1 MNRFSKP
8 EKTNSQGSRPEP
20 DNQNVNLRQSNVIA
34 FNKMSLT
41 TLADRIGLHT
51 WTLDTTPLPDV
62 LRIARESGYNAVELR
77 HADFVR
83 CIEAG
88 MTSEQVL
95 ALIRASGLV
104 VSCVG
109 LETGMLFAQ
118 GAEAK
123 RLFDSMDVMCARA
136 AALGCEV
143 MMVAPGS
150 NPATNVK
157 DAARNFATGCEIAAK
172 HGLKCALEFG
182 SRHPVVNRLAV
193 AREIVALA
201 NKPNAGLLI
210 DTYHAQ
216 IVGDGGRGFADVPAK
231 DIVAFQ
237 FSDAPPGPLVNDG
250 PALDRLPP
258 GQGTV
263 QWREVLQLLMEK
275 GYARYINYEAPNPAL
290 WARPPEEAAREG
302 VERIRALI
310 ADAVNAA
317 S

>member
-1 MNRFSKP
+1 MS
-8 EKTNSQGSRPEP
+8 
-20 DNQNVNLRQSNVIA
+20 NLLN
-34 FNKMSLT
+34 
-41 TLADRIGLHT
+41 RIGLHT

-62 LRIARESGYNAVELR
+62 LRIARETGYNAVELR

-83 CIEAG
+83 CIESG
-88 MTSEQVL
+88 MTNDEVL
-95 ALIRASGLV
+95 DMIRASGLV

-123 RLFDSMDVMCARA
+123 RLFDSMDVMCGRA

-157 DAARNFATGCEIAAK
+157 DAARNFATGCDIAQK
-172 HGLKCALEFG
+172 HGLLCALEFG

-201 NKPNAGLLI
+201 DKPNAGLLI

-216 IVGDGGRGFADVPAK
+216 CVGDGGRGFEDVPAQE
-231 DIVAFQ
+231 IVAFQ
-237 FSDAPPGPLVNDG
+237 FSDAPPRPLVMDG
-250 PALDRLPP
+250 PALDRLAP
-258 GQGTV
+258 GKGVV
-263 QWREVLQLLMEK
+263 QWREVLQLLVEK
-275 GYARYINYEAPNPAL
+275 GYDRYINYEAPNPAL
-290 WARPPEEAAREG
+290 WSRPPAEVALEG
-302 VERIRALI
+302 VTQIQALL
-310 ADAVNAA
+310 ADALT
-317 S
+317 

>member
-1 MNRFSKP
+1 MS
-8 EKTNSQGSRPEP
+8 
-20 DNQNVNLRQSNVIA
+20 NLLN
-34 FNKMSLT
+34 
-41 TLADRIGLHT
+41 RIGLHT

-62 LRIARESGYNAVELR
+62 LSIARETGYNAVELR

-83 CIEAG
+83 CIESG
-88 MTSEQVL
+88 MTNDEVL
-95 ALIRASGLV
+95 DMIRGSGLV

-123 RLFDSMDVMCARA
+123 RLLDSMDVMCGRA

-157 DAARNFATGCEIAAK
+157 DAARNFATGCDIAQK
-172 HGLKCALEFG
+172 HGLLCALEFG

-201 NKPNAGLLI
+201 DKPNAGLLI

-216 IVGDGGRGFADVPAK
+216 CVGDGGRGFEDVPAQE
-231 DIVAFQ
+231 IVAFQ
-237 FSDAPPGPLVNDG
+237 FSDAPPGPLVMDG
-250 PALDRLPP
+250 PALDRLAP
-258 GQGTV
+258 GKGVV
-263 QWREVLQLLMEK
+263 QWREVLQLLVEK
-275 GYARYINYEAPNPAL
+275 GYDRYINYEAPNPAL
-290 WARPPEEAAREG
+290 WSRPPAEVALEG
-302 VERIRALI
+302 VTQIRALI
-310 ADAVNAA
+310 ADALT
-317 S
+317 

>member
-1 MNRFSKP
+1 MS
-8 EKTNSQGSRPEP
+8 
-20 DNQNVNLRQSNVIA
+20 NLLN
-34 FNKMSLT
+34 
-41 TLADRIGLHT
+41 RIGLHT

-62 LRIARESGYNAVELR
+62 LSIARETGYNAVELR

-83 CIEAG
+83 CIESG
-88 MTSEQVL
+88 MTNEQVL
-95 ALIRASGLV
+95 DMIRASGLV

-123 RLFDSMDVMCARA
+123 RLFDSMDVMCGRA

-157 DAARNFATGCEIAAK
+157 DAARNFATGCDIAQK
-172 HGLKCALEFG
+172 HGLLCALEFG

-201 NKPNAGLLI
+201 DKPNAGLLI

-216 IVGDGGRGFADVPAK
+216 CVGDGGRGFEDVPAQE
-231 DIVAFQ
+231 IVAFQ
-237 FSDAPPGPLVNDG
+237 FSDAPPGPLVMDG
-250 PALDRLPP
+250 PALDRLAP
-258 GQGTV
+258 GKGVV
-263 QWREVLQLLMEK
+263 QWREVLQLLVEK
-275 GYARYINYEAPNPAL
+275 GYDRYINYEAPNPAL
-290 WARPPEEAAREG
+290 WSRPPAEVALEG
-302 VERIRALI
+302 VTQIRALI
-310 ADAVNAA
+310 ADALT
-317 S
+317 

>member
-1 MNRFSKP
+1 MS
-8 EKTNSQGSRPEP
+8 
-20 DNQNVNLRQSNVIA
+20 NLLN
-34 FNKMSLT
+34 
-41 TLADRIGLHT
+41 RIGLHT

-62 LRIARESGYNAVELR
+62 LSIARETGYNAVELR

-83 CIEAG
+83 CIETG
-88 MTSEQVL
+88 MTNEQVL
-95 ALIRASGLV
+95 DMIRASGLV

-123 RLFDSMDVMCARA
+123 RLFDSMDVMCGRA

-157 DAARNFATGCEIAAK
+157 DAARNFATGCDIAQK
-172 HGLKCALEFG
+172 HGLLCALEFG

-201 NKPNAGLLI
+201 DKPNAGLLI

-216 IVGDGGRGFADVPAK
+216 CVGDGGRGFEDVPAQE
-231 DIVAFQ
+231 IVAFQ
-237 FSDAPPGPLVNDG
+237 FSDAPPGPLVMDG
-250 PALDRLPP
+250 PALDRLAP
-258 GQGTV
+258 GKGVV
-263 QWREVLQLLMEK
+263 QWREVLQLLIEK
-275 GYARYINYEAPNPAL
+275 GYDRYINYEAPNPAL
-290 WARPPEEAAREG
+290 WSRPPAEVALEG
-302 VERIRALI
+302 VTQIRALI
-310 ADAVNAA
+310 ADALT
-317 S
+317 

>member
-1 MNRFSKP
+1 
-8 EKTNSQGSRPEP
+8 
-20 DNQNVNLRQSNVIA
+20 
-34 FNKMSLT
+34 MSALK
-41 TLADRIGLHT
+41 DRIGLHT

-62 LRIARESGYNAVELR
+62 LRIARETGYNAVELR
-77 HADFVR
+77 HVDFVR
-83 CIEAG
+83 CMEAG
-88 MTSEQVL
+88 MSNDEVL
-95 ALIRASGLV
+95 ALIRASGLA

-118 GAEAK
+118 GDEQK
-123 RLFDSMDVMCARA
+123 RLFDSMDLMCARA

-172 HGLKCALEFG
+172 HGLVCALEFG

-201 NKPNAGLLI
+201 NKLNAGLLI

-216 IVGDGGRGFADVPAK
+216 AVGDGGRGFEDVPAK

-237 FSDAPPGPLVNDG
+237 FSDVPPGPPG
-250 PALDRLPP
+250 TGQALDRLPP
-258 GQGTV
+258 GKGV
-263 QWREVLQLLMEK
+263 VRWREVLQLLMEK

-290 WARPPEEAAREG
+290 WSRPPEEVAREG
-302 VERIRALI
+302 VTQIRALI
-310 ADAVNAA
+310 EDAVTTAL
-317 S
+317 

>member
-1 MNRFSKP
+1 MS
-8 EKTNSQGSRPEP
+8 
-20 DNQNVNLRQSNVIA
+20 NLLN
-34 FNKMSLT
+34 
-41 TLADRIGLHT
+41 RIGLHT

-62 LRIARESGYNAVELR
+62 LRIARETGYNAVELR

-83 CIEAG
+83 CIETG
-88 MTSEQVL
+88 MTNEQVL
-95 ALIRASGLV
+95 DMIRASGLV

-123 RLFDSMDVMCARA
+123 RLFDSMDVMCGRA

-157 DAARNFATGCEIAAK
+157 DAARNFATGCDIAQK
-172 HGLKCALEFG
+172 HGLLCALEFG

-201 NKPNAGLLI
+201 DKPNAGLLI

-216 IVGDGGRGFADVPAK
+216 CVGDGGRGFEDVPAQE
-231 DIVAFQ
+231 IVAFQ
-237 FSDAPPGPLVNDG
+237 FSDAPPGPLVMDG
-250 PALDRLPP
+250 PALDRLAP
-258 GQGTV
+258 GKGVV
-263 QWREVLQLLMEK
+263 QWREVLQLLVEK
-275 GYARYINYEAPNPAL
+275 GYDRYINYEAPNPAL
-290 WARPPEEAAREG
+290 WSRPPEEVAREG
-302 VERIRALI
+302 VTQIRALI
-310 ADAVNAA
+310 ADALT
-317 S
+317 

>member
-1 MNRFSKP
+1 MS
-8 EKTNSQGSRPEP
+8 
-20 DNQNVNLRQSNVIA
+20 NLLN
-34 FNKMSLT
+34 
-41 TLADRIGLHT
+41 RIGLHT

-62 LRIARESGYNAVELR
+62 LRIARETGYNAVELR

-83 CIEAG
+83 CIESG
-88 MTSEQVL
+88 MTNEQVL
-95 ALIRASGLV
+95 DMIRASGLV

-123 RLFDSMDVMCARA
+123 RLFDSMDVMCGRA

-157 DAARNFATGCEIAAK
+157 DAARNFATGCDIAQK
-172 HGLKCALEFG
+172 HGLLCALEFG

-201 NKPNAGLLI
+201 DKPNAGLLI

-216 IVGDGGRGFADVPAK
+216 CVGDGGRGFEDVPAQE
-231 DIVAFQ
+231 IVAFQ
-237 FSDAPPGPLVNDG
+237 FSDAPPGPLVMDG

-258 GQGTV
+258 GKGVV
-263 QWREVLQLLMEK
+263 QWREVLQLLVEK
-275 GYARYINYEAPNPAL
+275 GYDRYINYEAPNPAL
-290 WARPPEEAAREG
+290 WSRPPAEVALEG
-302 VERIRALI
+302 VTQIRALI
-310 ADAVNAA
+310 ADALT
-317 S
+317 

>member
-1 MNRFSKP
+1 MS
-8 EKTNSQGSRPEP
+8 
-20 DNQNVNLRQSNVIA
+20 NLLN
-34 FNKMSLT
+34 
-41 TLADRIGLHT
+41 RIGLHT

-62 LRIARESGYNAVELR
+62 LRIARETGYNAVELR

-83 CIEAG
+83 CIESG
-88 MTSEQVL
+88 MTNDEVL
-95 ALIRASGLV
+95 DMIRASGLV

-123 RLFDSMDVMCARA
+123 RLFDSMHVMCGRA

-157 DAARNFATGCEIAAK
+157 DAARNFATGCDIAQK
-172 HGLKCALEFG
+172 HGLLCALEFG

-201 NKPNAGLLI
+201 DKPNAGLLI

-216 IVGDGGRGFADVPAK
+216 CVGDGGRGFEDVPAQE
-231 DIVAFQ
+231 IVAFQ
-237 FSDAPPGPLVNDG
+237 FSDAPPGPLVMDG
-250 PALDRLPP
+250 PALDRLAP
-258 GQGTV
+258 GKGVV
-263 QWREVLQLLMEK
+263 QWREVLQLLVEK
-275 GYARYINYEAPNPAL
+275 GYDRYINYEAPNPAL
-290 WARPPEEAAREG
+290 WSRPPAEVALEG
-302 VERIRALI
+302 VTQIRALL
-310 ADAVNAA
+310 ADALT
-317 S
+317 

>member
-1 MNRFSKP
+1 MS
-8 EKTNSQGSRPEP
+8 
-20 DNQNVNLRQSNVIA
+20 NLLN
-34 FNKMSLT
+34 
-41 TLADRIGLHT
+41 RIGLHT

-62 LRIARESGYNAVELR
+62 LRIARETGYNAVELR

-83 CIEAG
+83 CIESG
-88 MTSEQVL
+88 MTNEQVL
-95 ALIRASGLV
+95 DMIRASGLV

-123 RLFDSMDVMCARA
+123 RLFDSMDVMCGRA

-157 DAARNFATGCEIAAK
+157 DAARNFATGCDIAQK
-172 HGLKCALEFG
+172 HGLLCALEFG

-201 NKPNAGLLI
+201 DKPNAGLLI

-216 IVGDGGRGFADVPAK
+216 CVGDGGRGFEDVPAQE
-231 DIVAFQ
+231 IVAFQ
-237 FSDAPPGPLVNDG
+237 FSDAPPGPLVMDG
-250 PALDRLPP
+250 PALDRLAP
-258 GQGTV
+258 GKGVV
-263 QWREVLQLLMEK
+263 QWREVLQLLVEK
-275 GYARYINYEAPNPAL
+275 GYDRYINYEAPNPAL
-290 WARPPEEAAREG
+290 WSRPPAEVALEG
-302 VERIRALI
+302 VTQIRALI
-310 ADAVNAA
+310 ADALT
-317 S
+317 